1 MFQIAKSHRVIVKQ
15 SLNITLKDRYFF
27 NEGIFIG
34 IVQNTVHYVEG
45 ALPPKN
51 IQYISKDIYAYTVRI
66 ILFILS
72 KEFAYL

>member
-1 MFQIAKSHRVIVKQ
+1 MFQIAESHRVIVKQ

-45 ALPPKN
+45 VLPPNN
-51 IQYISKDIYAYTVRI
+51 IQYISKDIYVHI
-66 ILFILS
+66 IL
-72 KEFAYL
+72 

>member
-1 MFQIAKSHRVIVKQ
+1 MFQIAESHRVIVKQ

-45 ALPPKN
+45 ALH
-51 IQYISKDIYAYTVRI
+51 RI
-66 ILFILS
+66 VFE
-72 KEFAYL
+72 K

>member
-1 MFQIAKSHRVIVKQ
+1 MFQIAESHRVIVKQ

-45 ALPPKN
+45 ALPPNN
-51 IQYISKDIYAYTVRI
+51 IQYISKDIYVYIVRI